1 MPFRIVVVVNKSKV
15 GISLCQ
21 PKSRQRIWQRP
32 QSIEQA
38 SRVARLASRRVAS
51 HISSAAKTKR
61 RAIGCPSLNPTN
73 TTPHRQPRP
82 QLGPFWATVCSA
94 NLSFC
99 QISVAVWVESG
110 GGRQPVRS
118 SSRGQRQ
125 DSTAR
130 RRSEW
135 MWLTVQYAR
144 RAKLTNLRVNWI
156 TLEETS
162 RVRVILNLTL
172 FLLGSNV

>member
-1 MPFRIVVVVNKSKV
+1 MPFRVVVVVNKSKV

-38 SRVARLASRRVAS
+38 SRVARLASHRVAS

-61 RAIGCPSLNPTN
+61 RLSVPHPNTN

-110 GGRQPVRS
+110 GGKGQPVRS

-135 MWLTVQYAR
+135 MWLTVQYAK
-144 RAKLTNLRVNWI
+144 RAKLTNLKVNWI
-156 TLEETS
+156 TLEE
-162 RVRVILNLTL
+162 N
-172 FLLGSNV
+172 